1 MYFVHYVYMELKG
14 RNPHLRVSNAIPW
27 KQEKNTVLNIV
38 RHMPFVLRI
47 AALSLIII
55 AIARPRSSSKL
66 DKVQSEGIDIMLTMD
81 VSTSM
86 LARDFTPD
94 RISAAKDIAI
104 EFISQRPSDRMGI
117 VVFAGES
124 YTQCPLTTDR
134 ATLINLMKEV
144 RTNLLEDGTAI
155 GNGLATA
162 VARLKD
168 SDAKS
173 RVVILLTDGVNNSG
187 EIAPETAADI
197 AKTYGIRVYAIGVGA
212 NGEAPYP
219 VMTPWGVDIQKVKV
233 EIDEQLLTNI
243 ANETGGRYFRATDNT
258 KLAEIYSEIGRT
270 FVERLCNQE
279 AAVII
284 FANYQFL
291 WLLLLIPLF
300 FVFQIVRMAIRKRR
314 IRKFGDEALVKE
326 LMPSWSKA
334 KSWVRCVLYSLAF
347 FFFVIGL
354 SRPQIGAKLKE
365 HKSQGAEIMIALD
378 VSNSML
384 AKDYSPNRLERAKL
398 AISRITDKLSGDRIG
413 LIIFAGSSFV
423 QLPITTDYVSAKMF
437 LNSIS
442 TESIPVQGT
451 AIGEAIE
458 TAASSFSSESDNSR
472 AIIVISDGENHEDD
486 AIAAAKKAAEN
497 GIKVYAIGVGST
509 EGEPI
514 PMKDGGLMK
523 DKDGKIVVTK
533 LDGGI

>member
-1 MYFVHYVYMELKG
+1 MYFEYPALLWLLVLPLLLIVHYVYMELKG

-55 AIARPRSSSKL
+55 AIARPRSSTKL

-144 RTNLLEDGTAI
+144 STNLLEDGTAI

-197 AKTYGIRVYAIGVGA
+197 AKTYGIRVYTIGVGA

-258 KLAEIYSEIGRT
+258 KLAEIYSEIGKMEKTRT
-270 FVERLCNQE
+270 TIDSFPVYKELFLGYAV
-279 AAVII
+279 AALIC
-284 FANYQFL
+284 L
-291 WLLLLIPLF
+291 MLELLLN
-300 FVFQIVRMAIRKRR
+300 V
-314 IRKFGDEALVKE
+314 
-326 LMPSWSKA
+326 
-334 KSWVRCVLYSLAF
+334 
-347 FFFVIGL
+347 FVI
-354 SRPQIGAKLKE
+354 R
-365 HKSQGAEIMIALD
+365 
-378 VSNSML
+378 
-384 AKDYSPNRLERAKL
+384 RL
-398 AISRITDKLSGDRIG
+398 
-413 LIIFAGSSFV
+413 
-423 QLPITTDYVSAKMF
+423 P
-437 LNSIS
+437 
-442 TESIPVQGT
+442 
-451 AIGEAIE
+451 
-458 TAASSFSSESDNSR
+458 
-472 AIIVISDGENHEDD
+472 
-486 AIAAAKKAAEN
+486 
-497 GIKVYAIGVGST
+497 
-509 EGEPI
+509 
-514 PMKDGGLMK
+514 
-523 DKDGKIVVTK
+523 
-533 LDGGI
+533 